1 MGPFGSP
8 SGSKTVSEYRQI
20 QSKQPHKPH
29 RAFLITSAAPPA
41 LLVHGFHPFG
51 AFLPQRRGGK
61 KKKKAQRSLNATE
74 ELSPESLFKLSL
86 IGLLDKLERLWLGI
100 TPDGQPD
107 GAVL

>member
-20 QSKQPHKPH
+20 QSKQPCKPH
-29 RAFLITSAAPPA
+29 TAFLITSAAPAA
-41 LLVHGFHPFG
+41 LLVPRFHPLG
-51 AFLPQRRGGK
+51 AFLPQRRGRK
-61 KKKKAQRSLNATE
+61 KKKRKAQRNLNATE

-86 IGLLDKLERLWLGI
+86 IRMLDKLERFC
-100 TPDGQPD
+100 PDGQPA